1 MHSGLFGRG
10 RKPKKETPTVREC
23 SEEGMPVTLEELIA
37 DPTPLLGIVI
47 TLVGAF
53 LIVYIFNKLVGRIE
67 KRGEVKKG
75 TLVHLKRFFQILIYL
90 TAIIIILS
98 ILKVNITAAVAGL
111 GVGALV
117 IGFALQDI
125 IENWVSG
132 IIIMSGKT
140 YIIGDIIRVGDLTGT
155 VTDISLRTTKLKTY
169 DRNEIII
176 PNSVLMKEKIVN
188 LTGGEC
194 EAVASITLSID
205 YTSDAEKAKAIIEN
219 ILKNHQAV
227 IVNKK
232 REIRFIV
239 RNREW
244 TNDIEILFW
253 INNPPNEEFI
263 KSTITELIQKEFKKE
278 GILPPIPALMRKEY
292 LTGQKPSDEEAA

>member
-1 MHSGLFGRG
+1 
-10 RKPKKETPTVREC
+10 
-23 SEEGMPVTLEELIA
+23 MPVTLEELITN
-37 DPTPLLGIVI
+37 PLLLLGIVLTI
-47 TLVGAF
+47 VGAF
-53 LIVYIFNKLVGRIE
+53 VIVYIFNKLVSRIE

-75 TLVHLKRFFQILIYL
+75 TLVQLKRFFQILIYL
-90 TAIIIILS
+90 TAVILILS
-98 ILKVNITAAVAGL
+98 ILKVDITAAVAGL

-140 YIIGDIIRVGDLTGT
+140 YIIGDVIRVGDLTGT
-155 VTDISLRTTKLKTY
+155 VTYISLRTTKLKTY

-176 PNSVLMKEKIVN
+176 PNSVLVKEKIIN

-205 YTSDAEKAKAIIEN
+205 YTSDAEKAKTIIEN

-227 IVNKK
+227 IVNKDRK

-244 TNDIEILFW
+244 ANDLEILFW

-263 KSTITELIQKEFKKE
+263 KSNITELIQKEFKKE
-278 GILPPIPALMRKEY
+278 GILPPIPALMRQEY
-292 LTGQKPSDEEAA
+292 LKGQKPSNEEEAK

>member
-1 MHSGLFGRG
+1 
-10 RKPKKETPTVREC
+10 
-23 SEEGMPVTLEELIA
+23 MPITIEELIA

-47 TLVGAF
+47 TIVGAF
-53 LIVYIFNKLVGRIE
+53 LIVYIFNKLVSRIE

-98 ILKVNITAAVAGL
+98 ILKVDITAAVAGL

-292 LTGQKPSDEEAA
+292 LTGQKPSDKEAA

>member
-1 MHSGLFGRG
+1 
-10 RKPKKETPTVREC
+10 
-23 SEEGMPVTLEELIA
+23 MPVTLEELITN
-37 DPTPLLGIVI
+37 PLLLLGIVLTI
-47 TLVGAF
+47 VGAF
-53 LIVYIFNKLVGRIE
+53 VIVYIFNKLVSRIE

-75 TLVHLKRFFQILIYL
+75 TLVQLKRFFQILIYL
-90 TAIIIILS
+90 TAVILILS
-98 ILKVNITAAVAGL
+98 ILKVDITAAVAGL

-140 YIIGDIIRVGDLTGT
+140 YIIGDVIRVGDLTGT

-176 PNSVLMKEKIVN
+176 PNSVLVKEKIIN

-205 YTSDAEKAKAIIEN
+205 YTSDAEKAKTIIEN

-227 IVNKK
+227 IVNKDRK

-244 TNDIEILFW
+244 ANDLEILFW

-263 KSTITELIQKEFKKE
+263 KSNITELIQKEFKKE
-278 GILPPIPALMRKEY
+278 GILPPIPALMRQEY
-292 LTGQKPSDEEAA
+292 LTRQKLSNEEEVK